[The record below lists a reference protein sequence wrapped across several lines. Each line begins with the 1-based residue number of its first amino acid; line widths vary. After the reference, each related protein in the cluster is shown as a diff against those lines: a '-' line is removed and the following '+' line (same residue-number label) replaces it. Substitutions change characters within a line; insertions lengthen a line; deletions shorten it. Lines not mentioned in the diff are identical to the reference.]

1 MAKPFTLEIRG
12 LSNFQKKIKN
22 LPARLQKEV
31 AGEVEAATRQTNA
44 QQLRLVPVDEGGLK
58 QQTGIKKVEIL
69 EWELFSGK
77 LYAPFV
83 EFGTKTKVQVPA
95 ELKDF
100 AIQFKGHGSTSF
112 DFDEFLLSILGWV
125 KRKGIAGR
133 FSVKTRRRLGSKNQ
147 QFDEDFAAAYPIALS
162 ILKKGIT
169 PQPFFFPPFLTAKKK
184 LIKNVQKIVKD
195 I

>member
-1 MAKPFTLEIRG
+1 MAKPFTFEIKG

-22 LPARLQKEV
+22 LPATLQKEV
-31 AGEVEAATRQTNA
+31 AGEVEAAARQTNA

-58 QQTGIKKVEIL
+58 QQTGIKKVQPL

-77 LYAPFV
+77 SYAPFI

-100 AIQFKGHGSTSF
+100 AMQFKGQGSGTF

-162 ILKKGIT
+162 ILKKGIK

-184 LIKNVQKIVKD
+184 LIENVQKIVKD